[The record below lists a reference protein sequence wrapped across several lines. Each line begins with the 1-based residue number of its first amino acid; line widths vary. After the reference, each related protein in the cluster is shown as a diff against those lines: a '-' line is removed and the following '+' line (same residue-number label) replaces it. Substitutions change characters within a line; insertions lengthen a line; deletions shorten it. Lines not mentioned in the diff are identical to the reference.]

1 MPRPAARAKGTD
13 AIGAVMSDVEA
24 AQNARADAFLRRAEQ
39 LVRSLSGIADARVY
53 DDGRGGI
60 RAIDIMPRPD
70 NTAARAARNV
80 QSALLAAFATGVDL
94 ERIRVR
100 PPHDPPPSRE
110 PENRSPDAEAEEG
123 VEGTDVLEEVAEE
136 VAVEPPAT
144 TPAYPAHA
152 KNGNGAGYARS
163 TPVVLED
170 EEPRED
176 RRAGPRLVSLDIV
189 RHASGSVACI
199 VVVVVGTDVRRAS
212 VEALD
217 LPGAAEHAAA
227 QAVLRTIGGGL
238 ELEGLRHVEIAGRDY
253 VVVAAREE
261 EHGRKR
267 AAATLVAHSAAHAAA
282 EAATRAAHALMPAPL
297 P

>member
-1 MPRPAARAKGTD
+1 
-13 AIGAVMSDVEA
+13 
-24 AQNARADAFLRRAEQ
+24 
-39 LVRSLSGIADARVY
+39 
-53 DDGRGGI
+53 
-60 RAIDIMPRPD
+60 
-70 NTAARAARNV
+70 
-80 QSALLAAFATGVDL
+80 
-94 ERIRVR
+94 
-100 PPHDPPPSRE
+100 
-110 PENRSPDAEAEEG
+110 
-123 VEGTDVLEEVAEE
+123 
-136 VAVEPPAT
+136 
-144 TPAYPAHA
+144 YPAHA

-163 TPVVLED
+163 TAVVLED

-176 RRAGPRLVSLDIV
+176 WRAGPRLVSLDIV

-227 QAVLRTIGGGL
+227 QAILRAIGGGL
-238 ELEGLRHVEIAGRDY
+238 ELEGVRHVEIAGRDY

-282 EAATRAAHALMPAPL
+282 DAATRVAHALMPPPL